1 MAMVVSGGLWFFL
14 KRIVFKKKNATTQ
27 FIPSLIH
34 GSCCSYGGTVP
45 TAGLHG
51 GGDVMISEYRKVT
64 KALLLNDCMFIFN
77 FLKYFTCHHHRHH
90 ACHAYLYS
98 RNKVSFL

>member
-1 MAMVVSGGLWFFL
+1 MGAAAVMVVL
-14 KRIVFKKKNATTQ
+14 
-27 FIPSLIH
+27 
-34 GSCCSYGGTVP
+34 P

-98 RNKVSFL
+98 KARNKVYFLLKTYCIVFD

>member
-1 MAMVVSGGLWFFL
+1 MGAAAVMVVL
-14 KRIVFKKKNATTQ
+14 
-27 FIPSLIH
+27 
-34 GSCCSYGGTVP
+34 P

-98 RNKVSFL
+98 KSKEQSFFSFENILYCF